1 MITIDQ
7 LDEQILAQLLDDGR
21 KSLVEIGKTCNTPY
35 EEILRH
41 YRKMVK
47 EGVIVGATTEVNF
60 RAFGFQY
67 MATIMLDVKDENAE
81 ATKEFIKKL
90 PNMAAMYSS
99 NKKYNV
105 SAIFRLHHVQ
115 ELDQIKEEIRK
126 QGLANEVQSSLW
138 LDVRNIA
145 SNLFRDALCKS
156 ESTEAE
162 EASPE
167 SDEKHTDIDQIDRYL
182 IDRLTED
189 GRCSFNKIASEI
201 GTSVDRI
208 IRRYEK
214 LKKNGVI
221 KAVIQVNPQKLG
233 YRAYGFFFLSVQQ
246 TGNADDA
253 INQLSKLKN
262 VFHLIKIIGASDFY
276 ISCYLRD
283 FDDFFAIKTAISK
296 IPCLK
301 LVKVDINDVSNVFP
315 GKGLHISTF

>member
-1 MITIDQ
+1 MTTIDH

-21 KSLVEIGKTCNTPY
+21 KSLVDIGKTCNTPY

-47 EGVIVGATTEVNF
+47 EGIIVGATTEVNF

-67 MATIMLDVKDENAE
+67 MATIMLDVKEENAN
-81 ATKEFIKKL
+81 AAKEFIKKL

-115 ELDQIKEEIRK
+115 ELDQIKEEIRR
-126 QGLANEVQSSLW
+126 QGLTSEAQSNLW

-145 SNLFRDALCKS
+145 SNLFRDALCQS
-156 ESTEAE
+156 EESQTDTENPDGQTE
-162 EASPE
+162 
-167 SDEKHTDIDQIDRYL
+167 IDQIDRYL

-214 LKKNGVI
+214 LKKNKVI
-221 KAVIQVNPQKLG
+221 KTVIQVNPQKLG

-246 TGNADDA
+246 AGNADDA
-253 INQLSKLKN
+253 IDQLSKLKN
-262 VFHLIKIIGASDFY
+262 VFHLIKTIGTADFY
-276 ISCYLRD
+276 ISCYLKD
-283 FDDFFAIKTAISK
+283 FDDFFAIRGEIGK
-296 IPCLK
+296 IPYLK
-301 LVKVDINDVSNVFP
+301 IVKIDINDVSNVYP

>member
-1 MITIDQ
+1 MTTIDH

-47 EGVIVGATTEVNF
+47 EGIIVGATTEVNF

-67 MATIMLDVKDENAE
+67 MATIMLDVKEENA
-81 ATKEFIKKL
+81 AAAKEYLKNL

-115 ELDQIKEEIRK
+115 DLDHLKEEIRR
-126 QGLANEVQSSLW
+126 QGLTTEVQSSLW

-145 SNLFRDALCKS
+145 SNLYRDALCKK
-156 ESTEAE
+156 ESSNVEEVNAE
-162 EASPE
+162 G
-167 SDEKHTDIDQIDRYL
+167 DDKHTDIDQIDRYL

-214 LKKNGVI
+214 LKKNNVI
-221 KAVIQVNPQKLG
+221 KTVIQINPQKLG

-283 FDDFFAIKTAISK
+283 FDDFFAIKAEISK
-296 IPCLK
+296 IPYLK
-301 LVKVDINDVSNVFP
+301 LVKIDINDVSNVFP

>member
-1 MITIDQ
+1 MTTVDH
-7 LDEQILAQLLDDGR
+7 LDGQILAQLLDDGR

-41 YRKMVK
+41 YRKMVR
-47 EGVIVGATTEVNF
+47 EGIIVGATTEVNF

-67 MATIMLDVKDENAE
+67 MATIGLDVKEENAN
-81 ATKEFIKKL
+81 AAKEFLKKL
-90 PNMAAMYSS
+90 PNVAALYSS

-115 ELDQIKEEIRK
+115 DLDQIKEEIRR
-126 QGLANEVQSSLW
+126 QGLATETQSSLW

-145 SNLFRDALCKS
+145 SNLFRDSLCQPEENKIS
-156 ESTEAE
+156 PEAAE
-162 EASPE
+162 E
-167 SDEKHTDIDQIDRYL
+167 KQTDIDQIDRYL

-214 LKKNGVI
+214 LKKNNVI
-221 KAVIQVNPQKLG
+221 KTVIQINPQKLG
-233 YRAYGFFFLSVQQ
+233 YRAFGFFFLSVQQ
-246 TGNADDA
+246 TGNIDEA
-253 INQLSKLKN
+253 IDQLSKLKN
-262 VFHLIKIIGASDFY
+262 IFHLIKIIGLSDFY
-276 ISCYLRD
+276 ISGYLRD
-283 FDDFFAIKTAISK
+283 FDDFFAIKAEISK
-296 IPCLK
+296 IPYLK
-301 LVKVDINDVSNVFP
+301 LVKIDINDVSNVFP

>member
-1 MITIDQ
+1 MITIDH

-35 EEILRH
+35 LEILRH
-41 YRKMVK
+41 YRKMVR
-47 EGVIVGATTEVNF
+47 EGIIVGATTEVNF

-67 MATIMLDVKDENAE
+67 MATIMLDVKEENAT
-81 ATKEFIKKL
+81 AAKQFLKNL
-90 PNMAAMYSS
+90 PNLAAMYSS
-99 NKKYNV
+99 NKKYNI

-115 ELDQIKEEIRK
+115 DLDQIKEEIRR
-126 QGLANEVQSSLW
+126 QGVSTETQSNLW

-145 SNLFRDALCKS
+145 SNLFRDALCQS
-156 ESTEAE
+156 ESSGVNAE
-162 EASPE
+162 T
-167 SDEKHTDIDQIDRYL
+167 DEKPDIDQIDRYL

-214 LKKNGVI
+214 LKKNNVI
-221 KAVIQVNPQKLG
+221 RTVIQINPQKLG

-246 TGNADDA
+246 NGNADEA

-262 VFHLIKIIGASDFY
+262 VFHLIKTLGTSDFF
-276 ISCYLRD
+276 ISCYLKD
-283 FDDFFAIKTAISK
+283 FDDFFSIRNELSK
-296 IPCLK
+296 LPYLK
-301 LVKVDINDVSNVFP
+301 IVRIDINEVSNVYP

>member
-1 MITIDQ
+1 MTTIDH

-21 KSLVEIGKTCNTPY
+21 KSLVDIGKTCNTPY
-35 EEILRH
+35 EEVLRH

-47 EGVIVGATTEVNF
+47 EGIIVGATTEVNF
-60 RAFGFQY
+60 RALGFQY
-67 MATIMLDVKDENAE
+67 MATIMLDVKEENAT
-81 ATKEFIKKL
+81 AVKEFLTKQ
-90 PNMAAMYSS
+90 PNIAAVYSS
-99 NKKYNV
+99 NKKFNV

-115 ELDQIKEEIRK
+115 ELDQIKEEIRR
-126 QGLANEVQSSLW
+126 QGLTTEVQSSLW
-138 LDVRNIA
+138 LDIRNIA

-156 ESTEAE
+156 ENSETTAIAE
-162 EASPE
+162 GY
-167 SDEKHTDIDQIDRYL
+167 EKSTDIDQIDRYL

-214 LKKNGVI
+214 LKKNNVI
-221 KAVIQVNPQKLG
+221 KTVIQINPQKLG

-246 TGNADDA
+246 TGHVDDA
-253 INQLSKLKN
+253 IDQLSMLKN

-283 FDDFFAIKTAISK
+283 FDEFFAIKTEISK
-296 IPCLK
+296 IPYLK
-301 LVKVDINDVSNVFP
+301 LVKVDINDVGNVFP

>member
-1 MITIDQ
+1 MTTIEC
-7 LDEQILAQLLDDGR
+7 LDEQILAQLLEDGR
-21 KSLVEIGKTCNTPY
+21 KSLVDIGKTCNTPY

-47 EGVIVGATTEVNF
+47 EGIIVGATTEVNF

-67 MATIMLDVKDENAE
+67 MATIMLDVKSENAV
-81 ATKEFIKKL
+81 AAKQFLSKL
-90 PNMAAMYSS
+90 PNIAAMYSS

-105 SAIFRLHHVQ
+105 SAIFRLHNVQ

-126 QGLANEVQSSLW
+126 QGLTNEAQSNLW

-145 SNLFRDALCKS
+145 SNLFRDSLCQN
-156 ESTEAE
+156 ESNTESNVEGE
-162 EASPE
+162 EGQTE
-167 SDEKHTDIDQIDRYL
+167 IDQIDRYL

-214 LKKNGVI
+214 LKKSKII
-221 KAVIQVNPQKLG
+221 KTVVQVNPQKLG
-233 YRAYGFFFLSVQQ
+233 YRAYGFFFLSVQSA
-246 TGNADDA
+246 GNVDDA
-253 INQLSKLKN
+253 INELSKQKN
-262 VFHLIKIIGASDFY
+262 VFHLIKTIGTADFY
-276 ISCYLRD
+276 ISCYLKD
-283 FDDFFAIKTAISK
+283 FDDFFSIRDEISRITYIKIVK
-296 IPCLK
+296 IDL
-301 LVKVDINDVSNVFP
+301 NEVSNVFP

>member
-1 MITIDQ
+1 MTTIDH

-41 YRKMVK
+41 YRKMVR

-60 RAFGFQY
+60 RAFGFNY
-67 MATIMLDVKDENAE
+67 MATIMLDVKEENA
-81 ATKEFIKKL
+81 AAAKEFLKKL
-90 PNMAAMYSS
+90 PNLAAMYSS

-115 ELDQIKEEIRK
+115 DLDQIKEEIRR
-126 QGLANEVQSSLW
+126 QGVATETQSNLW

-145 SNLFRDALCKS
+145 SNLFRDALCPS
-156 ESTEAE
+156 ESSEINTDIDDK
-162 EASPE
+162 P
-167 SDEKHTDIDQIDRYL
+167 DIDQIDRYL

-214 LKKNGVI
+214 LKKNNVI
-221 KAVIQVNPQKLG
+221 KTVIQINPQKLG

-246 TGNADDA
+246 NGNADDA

-262 VFHLIKIIGASDFY
+262 VFHLIKTLGTADFF
-276 ISCYLRD
+276 ISCYLKD
-283 FDDFFAIKTAISK
+283 FDDFFSIRDEIGK
-296 IPCLK
+296 ITYLK
-301 LVKVDINDVSNVFP
+301 VIRTDINDVSNVFP